1 MTTYRQPVP
10 LLWWVKRGS
19 YLRYM
24 LREASCKA
32 VAWSVVY
39 LGLLV
44 WSLGSGH
51 YASFAHFSRH
61 PLVIV
66 LNLVALA
73 FLLLHTVTWFGL
85 APRAMVVHLRGR
97 RIPADAVLAGHY
109 AAWLVVSAVIAW
121 VVLT

>member
-10 LLWWVKRGS
+10 LLWWTRRRS

-44 WSLGSGH
+44 WALGSGRH
-51 YASFAHFSRH
+51 EWFQNFSRH
-61 PLVIV
+61 PLVIA
-66 LNLVALA
+66 LNLLVLA
-73 FLLLHTVTWFGL
+73 FLLLHTVTWFSL

-97 RIPADAVLAGHY
+97 QVPAGAVLAGHY